1 MMVLSSW
8 RQEGREIRGRTEG
21 SPGDGNPTGRPAV
34 STNLDTGWSED
45 PSTYVAEAAMFGLSV
60 RGFA

>member
-1 MMVLSSW
+1 M
-8 RQEGREIRGRTEG
+8 EIRGRTEG